1 MNKILFVVL
10 LVGTY
15 CLKSHAALPFEQL
28 LYKGRAIPFYGT
40 SQDAT
45 QQQLLDAVK
54 RSNLS
59 ERMAGM
65 TTAALHLKSDI
76 GVGFESCGSVNAFY
90 SRQRHAV
97 VICSELIETIAKLAG
112 ADQEVMGKLPRE
124 QFAKVIDGLI
134 WGIYFHELG
143 HALID
148 TNRISTTGR
157 EEDVADQFAVWFA
170 LNYVD
175 LSTQPIL
182 MPTIWFWREM
192 SKARSLPTMSQDQL
206 RHFLSDEHS
215 LDEQRIYNLA
225 CWAYGSNTP
234 AGNGAARFARLPEQR
249 AQRCAGEYA
258 SVDRGMMSHFRKF
271 LKIRPLVGR

>member
-1 MNKILFVVL
+1 MTRILYVVIAIA
-10 LVGTY
+10 GY
-15 CLKSHAALPFEQL
+15 CSTSHAALPFEQL

-40 SQDAT
+40 SQDYT

-54 RSNLS
+54 RSNLA
-59 ERMAGM
+59 EQMAGM
-65 TTAALHLKSDI
+65 TTTALHLKNDI

-90 SRQRHAV
+90 SKQRRAV
-97 VICSELIETIAKLAG
+97 VICSEMIETIGKLAI
-112 ADQEVMGKLPRE
+112 ADKDFVGKLPRE
-124 QFAKVIDGLI
+124 QFAKVVDGLI

-170 LNYVD
+170 LNYID
-175 LSTQPIL
+175 LSRQPIL

-192 SKARSLPTMSQDQL
+192 SKARNLPTMSQDQL

-225 CWAYGSNTP
+225 CWAYGTNTP
-234 AGNGAARFARLPEQR
+234 AGNGAARYAQLPEQR

-258 SVDRGMMSHFRKF
+258 AVERGMMSHFRKF
-271 LKIRPLVGR
+271 LKIRPLNSR